1 LSSHNDV
8 FEVGNVEY
16 SKSRLESPRDGQNH
30 LEQIDYVLRGAS
42 PALRNTKNRGDNNEP
57 SEQVVKGVISQ

>member
-1 LSSHNDV
+1 
-8 FEVGNVEY
+8 VEY